1 MTDKEHIEKL
11 EEAVAL
17 CQLAI
22 ERILDE
28 LFVLQQKTQPVKP
41 DWKEYLKMGKQMSH
55 GKKTQ
60 HGQGW

>member
-41 DWKEYLKMGKQMSH
+41 DWKAYLKMGE
-55 GKKTQ
+55 
-60 HGQGW
+60 